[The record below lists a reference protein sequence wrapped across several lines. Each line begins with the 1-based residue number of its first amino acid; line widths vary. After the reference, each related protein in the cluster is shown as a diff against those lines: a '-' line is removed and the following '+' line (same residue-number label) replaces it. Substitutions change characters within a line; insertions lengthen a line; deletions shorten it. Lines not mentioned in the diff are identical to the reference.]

1 MATPNWGPG
10 SPKPVPFG
18 GYQKGKVPRKTRR
31 AERRY
36 KKKYGKRHP
45 GFGTGYGPNR
55 ERKVPSPDRLRAQE
69 KRQAER
75 ARARKKGQK
84 SGIGKRPGGGGG
96 GGGSS
101 SESSSS
107 LTDLLTEEGLRR
119 ELAASTRL
127 EFGPTERAIQADL
140 RASQARHGD
149 ITGWFQDYQNK
160 LAGGKADTSEAYA
173 NAAGQFNQQLKEAGV
188 QDKGARQELKET
200 AEADAELRGVP
211 VDRKGAEDSVNAS
224 AARQNLQSSFGGMI
238 ASQGANQ
245 RAYFNDK
252 ERIGAGEAASQ
263 HMKELARER
272 GIRADLREL
281 ARSKGDFAVSE
292 RARLRESDRDYKS
305 RLSAE
310 ALDRESLSI
319 DAMNSQLDRQLDRK
333 EAGER
338 ARHNRVGESETRRH
352 NLNTESTARGNLA
365 ASMRRIQDDLRH
377 DRISEAQA
385 QARIAQAKKKFRFD
399 QNKEKQDKI
408 QTRRDDRRM
417 KRADRKGKGKGGKL

>member
-1 MATPNWGPG
+1 
-10 SPKPVPFG
+10 
-18 GYQKGKVPRKTRR
+18 
-31 AERRY
+31 
-36 KKKYGKRHP
+36 
-45 GFGTGYGPNR
+45 
-55 ERKVPSPDRLRAQE
+55 
-69 KRQAER
+69 
-75 ARARKKGQK
+75 
-84 SGIGKRPGGGGG
+84 
-96 GGGSS
+96 
-101 SESSSS
+101 
-107 LTDLLTEEGLRR
+107 
-119 ELAASTRL
+119 
-127 EFGPTERAIQADL
+127 
-140 RASQARHGD
+140 
-149 ITGWFQDYQNK
+149 
-160 LAGGKADTSEAYA
+160 
-173 NAAGQFNQQLKEAGV
+173 
-188 QDKGARQELKET
+188 
-200 AEADAELRGVP
+200 
-211 VDRKGAEDSVNAS
+211 
-224 AARQNLQSSFGGMI
+224 
-238 ASQGANQ
+238 
-245 RAYFNDK
+245 
-252 ERIGAGEAASQ
+252 
-263 HMKELARER
+263 
-272 GIRADLREL
+272 
-281 ARSKGDFAVSE
+281 VSE

>member
-10 SPKPVPFG
+10 SPKPVKFG
-18 GYQKGKVPRKTRR
+18 GYQKGKVPRSTRR

-96 GGGSS
+96 GGS

-272 GIRADLREL
+272 GIRGDLREL

>member
-18 GYQKGKVPRKTRR
+18 GYQKGTVPKSTRK
-31 AERRY
+31 AQKRY

-45 GFGTGYGPNR
+45 GFGP
-55 ERKVPSPDRLRAQE
+55 ESEKKVPSPSRLREQNR
-69 KRQAER
+69 RQAQR
-75 ARARKKGQK
+75 NRKRRQGAK
-84 SGIGKRPGGGGG
+84 STIGKRPGGGGG
-96 GGGSS
+96 GSS
-101 SESSSS
+101 SESTGS
-107 LTDLLTEEGLRR
+107 LTDLLTEEGLRK

-149 ITGWFQDYQNK
+149 IAGWFKDYQNK
-160 LAGGKADTSEAYA
+160 LAGGKADTAEAYA
-173 NAAGQFNQQLKEAGV
+173 NASGQFNQGLKEAGV
-188 QDKGARQELKET
+188 QDTNARQELKET

-224 AARQNLQSSFGGMI
+224 AARQNVQASFGGMI

-252 ERIGAGEAASQ
+252 ERIGSGEAASQ

-281 ARSKGDFAVSE
+281 ARSKGDFAVTE
-292 RARLRESDRDYKS
+292 RGRLRESDRSYKS
-305 RLSAE
+305 QLSAE

-319 DAMNSQLDRQLDRK
+319 DAQNSQLDRQLDRR
-333 EAGER
+333 R
-338 ARHNRVGESETRRH
+338 ARETGRHNRAGEAETRRH
-352 NLNTESTARGNLA
+352 NLNTESTARGNLQ

-377 DRISEAQA
+377 DKISEAQA
-385 QARIAQAKKKFRFD
+385 QARIAQAKKRFRLD
-399 QNKEKQDKI
+399 QAKERRNKIE
-408 QTRRDDRRM
+408 TRRDDDRQ
-417 KRADRKGKGKGGKL
+417 KRADRKSGGGGGKKKH